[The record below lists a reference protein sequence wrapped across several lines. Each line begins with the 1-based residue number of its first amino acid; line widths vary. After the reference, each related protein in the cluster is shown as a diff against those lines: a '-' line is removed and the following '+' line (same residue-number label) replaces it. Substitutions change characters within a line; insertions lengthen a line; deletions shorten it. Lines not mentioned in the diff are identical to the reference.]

1 MFAAVADE
9 RPLDYYSH
17 ILIVTFYLLLNYNE
31 YMTLLIL
38 LSLLLPVPA
47 TATPAY
53 CEEVALVIM
62 EAVEDGVLSIN
73 EANEFIARCAR
84 AADL

>member
-1 MFAAVADE
+1 
-9 RPLDYYSH
+9 
-17 ILIVTFYLLLNYNE
+17 
-31 YMTLLIL
+31 MTLLLL

-53 CEEVALVIM
+53 CEEVAVVLM
-62 EAVEDGVLSIN
+62 EAVEDGVLTYK
-73 EANEFIARCAR
+73 EANEMLARCAS